1 MASVLRS
8 SLRWRALTPRI
19 SATTIAAR
27 PITTTS
33 HTSSAT
39 AAAAASG
46 SDSSSNQPYFPNEPS
61 GPHVQT
67 AIPGPKSQKAIK
79 NLDRVFD
86 TRSLN
91 MLANYEKSL
100 GN

>member
-1 MASVLRS
+1 MASALRS

-19 SATTIAAR
+19 PATSVTAR
-27 PITTTS
+27 PVITSNTRAA
-33 HTSSAT
+33 AT
-39 AAAAASG
+39 AATYSTSSG
-46 SDSSSNQPYFPNEPS
+46 PYFPNEPS
-61 GPHVQT
+61 GPHVQS

-79 NLDRVFD
+79 DLDRVFD